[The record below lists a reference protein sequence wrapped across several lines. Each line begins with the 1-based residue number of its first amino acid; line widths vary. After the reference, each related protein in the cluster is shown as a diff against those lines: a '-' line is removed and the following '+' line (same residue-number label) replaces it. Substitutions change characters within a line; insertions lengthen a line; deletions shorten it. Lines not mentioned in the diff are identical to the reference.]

1 VRILCEATS
10 GEHGPRLPNW
20 GSRFSRWADTL
31 LWDLGAHRMH
41 SLELEVEVTA
51 SFDAAWM
58 VGHGDM
64 ELEVEVVQ
72 TSHGTRRVEATVAP
86 SE

>member
-1 VRILCEATS
+1 MGLAALQVA
-10 GEHGPRLPNW
+10 G
-20 GSRFSRWADTL
+20 AL

-41 SLELEVEVTA
+41 SLELEVTA
-51 SFDAAWM
+51 SFNAAWM
-58 VGHGDM
+58 VGRGDM

-86 SE
+86 SD